1 MFINWLEVAMFT
13 KRKHSHDK
21 PGRDFLMTIVIIML
35 MYGLYTL
42 NL

>member
-1 MFINWLEVAMFT
+1 MFTNLLEAAMVT